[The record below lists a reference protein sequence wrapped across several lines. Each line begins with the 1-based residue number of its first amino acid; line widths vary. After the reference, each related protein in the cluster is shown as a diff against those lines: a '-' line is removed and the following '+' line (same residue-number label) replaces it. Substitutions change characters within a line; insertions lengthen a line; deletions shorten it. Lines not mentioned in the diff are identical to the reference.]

1 MPAMRRARRWTV
13 AAALLLITSTTGL
26 QAPAMRQAPRTLRH
40 ATLDST
46 VLSCGASRP
55 KTALSNDEISE
66 FVDTSDEWISQRTG
80 IRSRR
85 VLQPGESIAD
95 HAASAAQ
102 KALDRSGLDPA
113 EIGLVIV
120 ATSTPEDLFGDAA
133 NVADQCG
140 CKNAVGFDI
149 TAACSGFLFAL
160 VTASQ
165 FLESGTYDA
174 ALVVGAD
181 AMSRWVDWGDRN
193 TCILFGDGAGAVAI
207 KKGGAGLLGFSMGSN
222 GAGRE
227 KLALP
232 YNGNRLPLIGGKS
245 ATVVGPR
252 AMLMEGR
259 SVYVFAATTVPR
271 VLREALEDAHLTTD
285 DVDWF
290 LLHQANERILEAVAD
305 RIGVPK
311 DKFIINMDEN
321 GNTSAASIPLALDFA
336 VKSGSVKKGD
346 VLACAGFG
354 AGLSWGAAIFRWEG
368 ELQQ

>member
-1 MPAMRRARRWTV
+1 M
-13 AAALLLITSTTGL
+13 
-26 QAPAMRQAPRTLRH
+26 
-40 ATLDST
+40 
-46 VLSCGASRP
+46 
-55 KTALSNDEISE
+55 
-66 FVDTSDEWISQRTG
+66 
-80 IRSRR
+80 
-85 VLQPGESIAD
+85 
-95 HAASAAQ
+95 
-102 KALDRSGLDPA
+102 
-113 EIGLVIV
+113 
-120 ATSTPEDLFGDAA
+120 FGDAA

-165 FLESGTYDA
+165 FLETGTYDA

-193 TCILFGDGAGAVAI
+193 TCILFGDGAGAVTI

-271 VLREALEDAHLTTD
+271 VLREALEDAHLTVD

-311 DKFIINMDEN
+311 DRFIINMDEN

-368 ELQQ
+368 ELLQ

>member
-1 MPAMRRARRWTV
+1 MPAMRRARWILG
-13 AAALLLITSTTGL
+13 ALLLQLTTGL
-26 QAPAMRQAPRTLRH
+26 RAPAPRTAPRTLHH

-55 KTALSNDEISE
+55 KTALSNVEISE

-113 EIGLVIV
+113 EVGLVIV

-140 CKNAVGFDI
+140 CKNAVAFDV

-165 FLESGTYDA
+165 FLETGTYQS

-252 AMLMEGR
+252 AV
-259 SVYVFAATTVPR
+259 SYT
-271 VLREALEDAHLTTD
+271 HLTLPTK
-285 DVDWF
+285 
-290 LLHQANERILEAVAD
+290 A
-305 RIGVPK
+305 
-311 DKFIINMDEN
+311 
-321 GNTSAASIPLALDFA
+321 
-336 VKSGSVKKGD
+336 
-346 VLACAGFG
+346 
-354 AGLSWGAAIFRWEG
+354 
-368 ELQQ
+368 

>member
-1 MPAMRRARRWTV
+1 M
-13 AAALLLITSTTGL
+13 
-26 QAPAMRQAPRTLRH
+26 
-40 ATLDST
+40 
-46 VLSCGASRP
+46 
-55 KTALSNDEISE
+55 
-66 FVDTSDEWISQRTG
+66 DTSDEWISQRTG

-85 VLQPGESIAD
+85 SCNR
-95 HAASAAQ
+95 ASPSRTTPRRPQ

-113 EIGLVIV
+113 DIGLVIV

-165 FLESGTYDA
+165 FLETGTYDA

-193 TCILFGDGAGAVAI
+193 TCILFGDGAGAVTI

-271 VLREALEDAHLTTD
+271 VLREALEDAHLTVD

-290 LLHQANERILEAVAD
+290 LLHQANQRILEAVATD
-305 RIGVPK
+305 RCTEGPIYHQHGREREHVGRVHP
-311 DKFIINMDEN
+311 
-321 GNTSAASIPLALDFA
+321 PCLDFA
-336 VKSGSVKKGD
+336 VKSGAVKKGR
-346 VLACAGFG
+346 L
-354 AGLSWGAAIFRWEG
+354 AGLCRVRRGAVLGRGHLPVGGRLA
-368 ELQQ
+368 

>member
-1 MPAMRRARRWTV
+1 MQLARCLTTLAV
-13 AAALLLITSTTGL
+13 ASVATAL
-26 QAPAMRQAPRTLRH
+26 QAPTKNAAKLTARP
-40 ATLDST
+40 ATLDAR

-55 KTALSNDEISE
+55 KTALSNEEISE
-66 FVDTSDEWISQRTG
+66 FVDTSDEWIAQRTG

-95 HAASAAQ
+95 HAATAGQ
-102 KALDRSGLDPA
+102 KALDRSGLNA
-113 EIGLVIV
+113 EAIGLVIV

-140 CKNAVGFDI
+140 CKNAVAFDI

-165 FLESGTYDA
+165 FLETGTYSS

-193 TCILFGDGAGAVAI
+193 TCILFGDGAGAVVI
-207 KKGGAGLLGFSMGSN
+207 EKGGSGLLGFSMGSN
-222 GAGRE
+222 GAGRN

-252 AMLMEGR
+252 AMVMEGK
-259 SVYVFAATTVPR
+259 SVYIFAVTTVPK
-271 VLREALEDAHLTTD
+271 VLKEALADASLSVD
-285 DVDWF
+285 DVDCF
-290 LLHQANERILEAVAD
+290 LLHQANERIIEAIAD

-311 DKFIINMDEN
+311 AKFIINMDEN

-336 VKSGSVKKGD
+336 VKSGAIKKGA
-346 VLACAGFG
+346 VVACAGFG
-354 AGLSWGAAIFRWEG
+354 AGLSWGACVFKWEG
-368 ELQQ
+368 Q